1 MIGIQQEVMPH
12 VRFEQ
17 KDWGRNEQA
26 SKESGVHVPNRSTF
40 IIITSHGSKDSSE
53 HLVDE
58 WIPRKKAEASR
69 GYYNPKWVDHF
80 QDQYDAWKKGHELP
94 RNGTPILTWQSIS
107 QEQNARLRAL
117 GYTVIEDV
125 AALPDTALGTLG
137 LDGRSI
143 RDMAR
148 AWLNE
153 GKDKGINT
161 QLIAAQTVKIEQQE
175 TTIEDLK
182 QQIAELRAMVGE
194 KRGPGRPRSQEAA

>member
-53 HLVDE
+53 HLVEE
-58 WIPRKKAEASR
+58 WLPRKREEVSR
-69 GYYNPKWVDHF
+69 GYYNQKWVDHF
-80 QDQYDAWKKGHELP
+80 QDQYNAWKKGHELP

-161 QLIAAQTVKIEQQE
+161 QLIAEQAVKLEQQE
-175 TTIEDLK
+175 TIIDELK